1 MSKHLVIVESPA
13 KAGTIGKYL
22 GSDYIVKSSIGHIR
36 DLPKG
41 GTAVPEGKKSG
52 TNALVRRMGIDPDKN
67 WEATYA
73 VIDGKQQVVSELRR
87 LAKNCKSVYL
97 ATDKDREG
105 EAISWHLKELLA
117 DSNNDFKRVTFNEIT
132 KKAIL
137 ESFSKPTTI
146 DMNMV
151 NAQQARRF
159 LDRVVG
165 FMVSPLLWSKVGR
178 GLSAGRVQSVA
189 LELVCEREKE
199 IRSHIP
205 VEYWDID
212 ILTKSGHVS
221 FKMGIH
227 GTEVKDEQQARIIDK
242 AIRQDNGN
250 FLVKSVETKET
261 GSRPSAP
268 FVTSTLQQ
276 SASNRLGFGVKR
288 TMGAAQ
294 KLYEKGY
301 ITYMRTDST
310 FISADALGALR
321 AFIPATFDSRYL
333 PEKPNF
339 YGNKANAQEAHEAIR
354 PTDVRKMPV
363 SSGLQSDELKLY
375 ELIWCRYVA
384 SQMTAARYNSTTI
397 HATCGGYGFTAK
409 GKTVLFDGYTKV
421 LSSDKSDEIDL
432 PTVHQGQRLP
442 VNDVKLVQH
451 FTKPVSRFNEASLVK
466 ELEKRGI
473 GRPSTYASI
482 ISTIQDRGY
491 IRIDNRRIFAEKIG
505 EIVTDRLKGSF
516 KDLMSY
522 DFTASFENKLDQIA
536 EGKVSWQSVLDDF
549 YLGFKGDLESANI
562 NMPNNKA
569 VVVEGLACPQC
580 QGMMHIRTAG
590 TGMFFGCVNYSKP
603 PKERCKGTISIT
615 AMDKSGIQVDDDESM
630 KKLREK
636 ERCTICQSTMSP
648 YVSGQGR
655 KILICD
661 NNPECSG
668 HRWDGTADLIDPYD
682 GPEHPCDTCNQ
693 GNLRLKQGRFGPY
706 YACTNCDETRKLLKD
721 GSPAT
726 TKMKAIPMKDFIT
739 QCGKDHFMLREG
751 ENGLYLGASKFPK
764 VRDIRSITVAELKE
778 VIEQIPE
785 RLRFLTTGPDQ
796 AQVKWDRS
804 VKEYYLSSPGTFE
817 EFVYR
822 DGQWVIHT
830 RSRQQST
837 KPKKGKKK

>member
-1 MSKHLVIVESPA
+1 MPKYLVIVESPA

-36 DLPKG
+36 DLPQAG
-41 GTAVPEGKKSG
+41 SGEKSTG
-52 TNALVRRMGIDPDKN
+52 DATNALVRRMGIDPDKN

-73 VIDGKQQVVSELRR
+73 VIKGKEQVVGELKKI
-87 LAKNCKSVYL
+87 AKSVDGVFL

-105 EAISWHLKELLA
+105 EAISWHLQELLSS
-117 DSNNDFKRVTFNEIT
+117 SNKSFKRVTFNEIT
-132 KKAIL
+132 KNAIL
-137 ESFSKPTTI
+137 AAFSNPTML

-151 NAQQARRF
+151 NAQQTRRF

-165 FMVSPLLWSKVGR
+165 FMVSPLLWAKVGR

-199 IRSHIP
+199 IRAHVP
-205 VEYWDID
+205 VEYWDVD
-212 ILTKSGHVS
+212 IHTQSGKIT
-221 FKMGIH
+221 FKMGLH
-227 GTEVKDEQQARIIDK
+227 GTEVKDEQSANLIKQSIEKDRS
-242 AIRQDNGN
+242 N

-276 SASNRLGFGVKR
+276 AASNRLGFAVKR
-288 TMGAAQ
+288 TMSTAQ

-310 FISADALGALR
+310 YISAEAMGVLR
-321 AFIPATFDSRYL
+321 SFIPSTFDSRYL

-339 YGNKANAQEAHEAIR
+339 FGNKTNAQEAHEAIR

-363 SSGLQSDELKLY
+363 NSGLQSDELKLY
-375 ELIWCRYVA
+375 ELIWTRYVA

-397 HATCGGYGFTAK
+397 SASCGGHQFTAK

-421 LSSDKSDEIDL
+421 YSSDKSDEIDL
-432 PTVHQGQRLP
+432 PEVRQGQLLP
-442 VNDVKLVQH
+442 VNNVGLTQH
-451 FTKPVSRFNEASLVK
+451 FTKPIARFNEASLVK

-482 ISTIQDRGY
+482 ISTIQERGY
-491 IRIDNRRIFAEKIG
+491 IRIENRRIFAEKIG
-505 EIVTDRLKGSF
+505 EIVTERLKGSF

-522 DFTASFENKLDQIA
+522 DFTASLEAKLDDIA
-536 EGKVSWQSVLDDF
+536 EGKVGWQVVLNDF
-549 YLGFKGDLESANI
+549 YRGFKKDLEDAKES
-562 NMPNNKA
+562 MPTNKA
-569 VVVEGLACPQC
+569 TPVTDLECPQC

-615 AMDKSGIQVDDDESM
+615 AMEKSGIQVDDDASM
-630 KKLREK
+630 KKLRDK
-636 ERCTICQSTMSP
+636 ERCSLCQSTMSP

-668 HRWDGTADLIDPYD
+668 YRWDGTADLVDPYD
-682 GPEHPCDTCNQ
+682 GPEFPCDTCNQ

-785 RLRFLTTGPDQ
+785 RLRFLTTGPDN
-796 AQVKWDRS
+796 AQIKWDRV
-804 VKEYYLSSPGTFE
+804 VKEYYLSSPGAFE